1 MGWEV
6 ALYIFTSPPGDPD
19 AHSRLTNVQV
29 TDLALRLPPGNKK
42 RMQPIL
48 LRNVLIFQPPPQ
60 SAPVYKEVTGPGIT
74 GRTSL
79 THVVTFNR

>member
-6 ALYIFTSPPGDPD
+6 ALYIFTSPPGDLD

-60 SAPVYKEVTGPGIT
+60 SAPTYKEVTGAGIM